1 MARVVYRDE
10 NYQTFYVDVNAQQPE
25 VTIGRNPG
33 NKVLIPAKSLSRYH
47 AKIVYQNGRY
57 FLYDLKSSN
66 GTYVNNARINQ
77 QEIKP
82 GDKIRFGDV
91 AVEFIDETRL
101 GAPAQQPKPH
111 PVVPQGATPQQ
122 GVAMAPQG
130 GMAGNR
136 PMPPA
141 MPGLGMPKLNAPM
154 LQVPQYGSN
163 PDLRSVSMR
172 PISSHGTY
180 RPTMP
185 NQPVFDDE
193 MAKVAAEQ
201 VASSASNALSASA
214 APMSFNPNSMGIMPG
229 SGGRNLVAPHAPD
242 ASAAP
247 INPPAMGAPRAAQ
260 MPPMVPGMIDPSVA
274 PMGFNPNS
282 MGMSPAGMPAAPAP
296 QASTHQSSDALGGV
310 PAPGMIDPS
319 VAPMSF
325 NPNSMGMSP
334 AGMPSAPA
342 PQASLHQSSD
352 ALGGV
357 PAPGMID
364 PSVAPMSFNP
374 NSMGMSP
381 APEQAQSC
389 ADQPEQNIADDA
401 NVPSD
406 SHPNLAPSEG
416 DNQAN
421 SPDPDIL
428 PSSES
433 NIAHSASDSG
443 ARQIRRRNT
452 ADGMMACDNVPRRAS
467 RAQVGRASNMHSG
480 VQGVVSRGST
490 MNPSSGHHAAV
501 AVNRSGR
508 GMQAG
513 RRGAQH
519 YTPRVSDSQSDAQA
533 VVPAH
538 DAQFLSDSNEIPVVP
553 ESATAHQPAESPV
566 DPAPVHDESIEDNSN
581 ASGKSEII
589 ELGDDGQLGDQF
601 GDSVDEYLPEIDGDV
616 PDSSIDDIP
625 RELLPN
631 ADHDP
636 ERDHGANVQDVQS
649 EDQNGTS
656 HIEPMA
662 EDNSESSQNVEE
674 HSQSTHSEPSLDVSN
689 SADSAA
695 FATERESLIAE
706 KDAMAT
712 ELASLREQNAS
723 IAEENAALK
732 TSAEALQTEK
742 SALQSEIE
750 SLTTQLDELRRR
762 ESADQAAA
770 QAQSEEAIEQLKEA
784 HEREI
789 DDLNIVHAS
798 ELGNVESER
807 DDLKQKVAD
816 LEGQLQQARD
826 AARTAE
832 DKNAEAEKGAAC
844 AQFVPRWAS
853 RFNALLQ
860 YAKVFERAV
869 EKLGVEA
876 AEPKTTEYV
885 RSMVDMIRFC
895 ADDLNDVNA
904 K

>member
-1 MARVVYRDE
+1 
-10 NYQTFYVDVNAQQPE
+10 
-25 VTIGRNPG
+25 
-33 NKVLIPAKSLSRYH
+33 
-47 AKIVYQNGRY
+47 
-57 FLYDLKSSN
+57 
-66 GTYVNNARINQ
+66 
-77 QEIKP
+77 
-82 GDKIRFGDV
+82 
-91 AVEFIDETRL
+91 
-101 GAPAQQPKPH
+101 
-111 PVVPQGATPQQ
+111 
-122 GVAMAPQG
+122 
-130 GMAGNR
+130 
-136 PMPPA
+136 
-141 MPGLGMPKLNAPM
+141 
-154 LQVPQYGSN
+154 
-163 PDLRSVSMR
+163 
-172 PISSHGTY
+172 
-180 RPTMP
+180 
-185 NQPVFDDE
+185 
-193 MAKVAAEQ
+193 
-201 VASSASNALSASA
+201 
-214 APMSFNPNSMGIMPG
+214 
-229 SGGRNLVAPHAPD
+229 
-242 ASAAP
+242 
-247 INPPAMGAPRAAQ
+247 
-260 MPPMVPGMIDPSVA
+260 
-274 PMGFNPNS
+274 
-282 MGMSPAGMPAAPAP
+282 
-296 QASTHQSSDALGGV
+296 
-310 PAPGMIDPS
+310 
-319 VAPMSF
+319 
-325 NPNSMGMSP
+325 
-334 AGMPSAPA
+334 
-342 PQASLHQSSD
+342 
-352 ALGGV
+352 
-357 PAPGMID
+357 
-364 PSVAPMSFNP
+364 
-374 NSMGMSP
+374 
-381 APEQAQSC
+381 
-389 ADQPEQNIADDA
+389 
-401 NVPSD
+401 
-406 SHPNLAPSEG
+406 
-416 DNQAN
+416 
-421 SPDPDIL
+421 
-428 PSSES
+428 
-433 NIAHSASDSG
+433 
-443 ARQIRRRNT
+443 
-452 ADGMMACDNVPRRAS
+452 
-467 RAQVGRASNMHSG
+467 
-480 VQGVVSRGST
+480 

-538 DAQFLSDSNEIPVVP
+538 DAQFLSDSNEIPVSNEITVAQ
-553 ESATAHQPAESPV
+553 ECAVAHQPVESLV
-566 DPAPVHDESIEDNSN
+566 DSAPVHDDSIEDNSK

-636 ERDHGANVQDVQS
+636 ERDHGADAQAAQS

-656 HIEPMA
+656 HIESMN

-674 HSQSTHSEPSLDVSN
+674 HSQSTHSEPSLEVPS

-723 IAEENAALK
+723 MAEENAALK
-732 TSAEALQTEK
+732 SSAEALQTEK

-750 SLTTQLDELRRR
+750 SLTAQLDELRRR
-762 ESADQAAA
+762 ESADHAVA

-789 DDLNIVHAS
+789 DDLIIVHAS

-826 AARTAE
+826 AARSAE

-876 AEPKTTEYV
+876 TEPKTTEYV

>member
-201 VASSASNALSASA
+201 VASSASNALSASV
-214 APMSFNPNSMGIMPG
+214 APMSFNPNSMGIMPS
-229 SGGRNLVAPHAPD
+229 SGGRNLVAPQAPD

-247 INPPAMGAPRAAQ
+247 TNPPAMGAPRAAQ

-274 PMGFNPNS
+274 PMSFNPNS
-282 MGMSPAGMPAAPAP
+282 MGMSPAGMPAAPVP
-296 QASTHQSSDALGGV
+296 QAST
-310 PAPGMIDPS
+310 
-319 VAPMSF
+319 
-325 NPNSMGMSP
+325 
-334 AGMPSAPA
+334 
-342 PQASLHQSSD
+342 HQSSD

-389 ADQPEQNIADDA
+389 ADQPDQNIADEA

-433 NIAHSASDSG
+433 NVAHSAGDSC

-480 VQGVVSRGST
+480 AQGIVSRGST

-538 DAQFLSDSNEIPVVP
+538 DAQFLSDSNEIPVSNEITVAQ
-553 ESATAHQPAESPV
+553 ECAVAHQPVESLV
-566 DPAPVHDESIEDNSN
+566 DSAPVHDDSIEDNSK

-636 ERDHGANVQDVQS
+636 ERDHGADAQAAQS

-656 HIEPMA
+656 HIESMN

-674 HSQSTHSEPSLDVSN
+674 HSQSTHSEPSLEVPS

-723 IAEENAALK
+723 MVEENAALK
-732 TSAEALQTEK
+732 SSAEALQTEK

-750 SLTTQLDELRRR
+750 SLTAQLDELRRR
-762 ESADQAAA
+762 ESADHAVA

-789 DDLNIVHAS
+789 DDLIIVHAS

-826 AARTAE
+826 AARSAE
-832 DKNAEAEKGAAC
+832 DKNAEAKKGAAC

-876 AEPKTTEYV
+876 TEPKTTEYV